1 MLIFRKFIE
10 RQEAINCKEIL
21 GENNIEAQ
29 LEYSEDQLEGMY
41 AGDKLNPKFILY
53 LNATD
58 FEKADLILN
67 IEAERSIR
75 ESELDNSYYLHQF
88 SSDELLE
95 ILCTAHEWSEYDR
108 VLAKKIL
115 LDRNVTVDYD
125 YIKNRNIDKVSKL
138 AQAEKIGN
146 AWLITGYF
154 FSVIGGFLGL
164 LIGYF
169 YWKSRKTLPNGT
181 SVFSYDENSR
191 AHAKS
196 IFLIS
201 LVSFPLWIILKVWKE
216 ILLYA

>member
-29 LEYSEDQLEGMY
+29 LEFSEDQLEGMY

-53 LNATD
+53 LNAND
-58 FEKADLILN
+58 FQKAELILN
-67 IEAERSIR
+67 IEAERTIR
-75 ESELDNSYYLHQF
+75 DLELDLSYYLYQF
-88 SSDELLE
+88 SNEELIDL
-95 ILCTAHEWSEYDR
+95 LCTAYEWSEYDLI
-108 VLAKKIL
+108 LAKKIL
-115 LDRNVTVDYD
+115 LDRNVSVDD
-125 YIKNRNIDKVSKL
+125 EHIRNRTIEKMSNL
-138 AQAEKIGN
+138 AKAEKIGN

-154 FSVIGGFLGL
+154 FSIIGGFLGL
-164 LIGYF
+164 LLGYF